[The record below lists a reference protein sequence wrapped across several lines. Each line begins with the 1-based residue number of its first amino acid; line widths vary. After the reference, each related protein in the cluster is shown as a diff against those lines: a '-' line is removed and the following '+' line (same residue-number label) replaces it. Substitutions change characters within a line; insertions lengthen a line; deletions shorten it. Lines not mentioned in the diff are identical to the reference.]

1 MAKVIPVIVIIIIET
16 VGISV
21 ILVGQTAGLSGE
33 GDIELGRHL
42 YVMREWFHKSV
53 AIN

>member
-21 ILVGQTAGLSGE
+21 IVGQTAGLSGE

>member
-1 MAKVIPVIVIIIIET
+1 MAKVIPVIVIIIKT

-21 ILVGQTAGLSGE
+21 IVGQTAGLSGE